1 MQKILD
7 KIQKGYEIDQAQ
19 LYQNTFADYRKML
32 LPAALTLFVILAI
45 AMVTYMIFVMVYFG
59 DPLKASEEMAQFN
72 LLTLSTN
79 QLFFYYGINSIVTA
93 IFSIITAGFIAL
105 AKQVH
110 DQQLPSLGT
119 LFSFFI
125 KKQGFAIFFFTFILQ
140 LLLSG
145 LSLVLQMYGLSL
157 VSFFLFILIHTLT
170 LLVIP
175 LLIFNKLPLH
185 KAVSYSVQ
193 LINQQ
198 PFRIL
203 SLLLFFGLFAI
214 GGVFLFLVG
223 FVITFPILYAFIYNL
238 YHQIIEKD

>member
-1 MQKILD
+1 MHKILN
-7 KIQKGYEIDQAQ
+7 KIQKGYEIDPPQ

-32 LPAALTLFVILAI
+32 LPAALTLFILVAV

-72 LLTLSTN
+72 LFTLTTD
-79 QLFFYYGINSIVTA
+79 QLLWYYGINCVITA
-93 IFSIITAGFIAL
+93 LFSIITAGFIAL

-110 DQQLPSLGT
+110 EQQLPSLGT
-119 LFSFFI
+119 IFSFFI
-125 KKQGFAIFFFTFILQ
+125 KKQGFVIFIFALSLQ
-140 LLLSG
+140 LILNG
-145 LSLVLQMYGLSL
+145 LSLVLQTSGLSL
-157 VSFFLFILIHTLT
+157 VSFFLFVLIHTLT

-175 LLIFNKLPLH
+175 FVIFDKLPLH

-193 LINQQ
+193 LVNQQ

-214 GGVFLFLVG
+214 GGVFLFLIG

-238 YHQIIEKD
+238 YYQIVEKN